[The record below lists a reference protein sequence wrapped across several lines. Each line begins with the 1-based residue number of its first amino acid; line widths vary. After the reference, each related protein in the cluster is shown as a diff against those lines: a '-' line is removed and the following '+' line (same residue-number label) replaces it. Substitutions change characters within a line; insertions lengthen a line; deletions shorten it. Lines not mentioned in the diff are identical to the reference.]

1 MEIKER
7 IKQVRKSASL
17 SQQELAKK
25 LGMSF
30 MTIRRW
36 ESGEISPRL
45 DEIQKIS
52 TVLNT
57 PMEYLIGLTQRNSV
71 DVPIKLKDDTSYQ
84 KVIAL
89 ADSSWDDNSHQP
101 ISVGFNGNHYEIYD
115 GNTNQTIRIPNDPE
129 GIRLVRDFTD
139 RILNFRQP
147 VVSNTINGDN
157 NSGNQIGVVNN

>member
-25 LGMSF
+25 LGISF

-57 PMEYLIGLTQRNSV
+57 PMEYLTGLV
-71 DVPIKLKDDTSYQ
+71 EEQ
-84 KVIAL
+84 KNNVNVIPSPRE
-89 ADSSWDDNSHQP
+89 SSHDN
-101 ISVGFNGNHYEIYD
+101 
-115 GNTNQTIRIPNDPE
+115 NTPEQIPNMSYW
-129 GIRLVRDFTD
+129 GGVA
-139 RILNFRQP
+139 
-147 VVSNTINGDN
+147 DN
-157 NSGNQIGVVNN
+157 ARNVAKYGNEADKADVCQMLKRALSALIQTTESPTNVDIHHNDISKASFSF